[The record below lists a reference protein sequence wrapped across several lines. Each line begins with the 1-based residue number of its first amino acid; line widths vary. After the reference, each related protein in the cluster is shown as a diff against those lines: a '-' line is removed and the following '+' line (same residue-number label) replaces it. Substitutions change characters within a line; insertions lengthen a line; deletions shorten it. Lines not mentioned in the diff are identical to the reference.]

1 MSTFKANGVLLKNLL
16 DEIKEGEI
24 QLPDFQRGWVWD
36 DQRIKDLLASIS
48 RGFPIG
54 AVMTLNAGGD
64 VQFESRLVE
73 GVASRG
79 KVLPEQY
86 LLDGQQRLTS
96 LYQALLFDGPVETR
110 DRPGGRRV
118 IKRWYYLDIE
128 KTLDPTVDHED
139 AIIGVSEDRVIR
151 SNFGRDVVRDLSSQQ
166 REFEHHMIP
175 TEMVMDYMDW
185 GFDYGNY
192 WQKRGGHPHGDPTS
206 FFKAFRNSVLDNFN
220 RYQVPVIN
228 LGKETSKE
236 AVCTV
241 FEKVNTGGVTLSV
254 FELVT
259 ASFAAEGFRLRQDWA
274 ERQTRLY
281 SDFGVLQGIDDDQFL
296 QAVTLLATQARR
308 RNAIAENRPLNQ
320 RPGVDCRRAS
330 ILDLQLSEYQEWADL
345 VEAGFRH
352 AADFLIS
359 QFVFTKG
366 NVPYN
371 TQIVPLAALFVEL
384 GKKLVPAKAKEKLER
399 WFWCGVLGETYGSAV
414 ETQFANDLVQVAR
427 YIRGGDEP
435 ELMTQ
440 ANFVPERLFSLRT
453 RNSAAYKGLF
463 ALQMKCGAADWGTGD
478 PLVLAAVRRKSIDIH
493 HIFPKRWC
501 EKVAQPAIPPVL
513 YDSIINKTPI
523 DSDTNRIIGGRA
535 PSRYLPLLRKDYI
548 DGGKLKCILKA
559 HWIDPERLEEDDFR
573 HCFVERGQAML
584 DLINRTMGKPIV
596 DRRQVFRDELNSASL
611 VAEQGDYDEVEHDPM
626 GESTYTGNG
635 SVDGY

>member
-1 MSTFKANGVLLKNLL
+1 MSTFKANAVLLKNLL

-36 DQRIKDLLASIS
+36 DARIRDLLASIS

-54 AVMTLNAGGD
+54 AVMTMDAGGD

-73 GVASRG
+73 GVASNRSSR
-79 KVLPEQY
+79 PEQY

-128 KTLDPTVDHED
+128 KTLDPAVDYEE
-139 AIIGVSEDRVIR
+139 AIVGVPEDRVIR
-151 SNFGRDVVRDLSSQQ
+151 SNFGRDVVRDLSSPEV
-166 REFEHHMIP
+166 EFEHHMMP
-175 TEMVMDYMDW
+175 TEMTMDCMEW

-192 WQKRGGHPHGDPTS
+192 WQERGGHPHGNPYS
-206 FFKAFRNSVLDNFN
+206 FFKTFKNAVLDNFTD
-220 RYQVPVIN
+220 YQVPVIN

-241 FEKVNTGGVTLSV
+241 FEKVNTGGVTLNV

-259 ASFAAEGFRLRQDWA
+259 ASFAAGGFRLRDDWA
-274 ERQTRLY
+274 QREARLH
-281 SDFGVLQGIDDDQFL
+281 SAFGVLQRISGDQFL

-308 RNAIAENRPLNQ
+308 RKALSENKPSSQ
-320 RPGVDCRRAS
+320 TPGVDCRRAS
-330 ILDLQLSEYQEWADL
+330 ILDLDLSEYQDWADL

-352 AADFLIS
+352 AAEFLNS
-359 QFVFTKG
+359 QFIFTWW

-371 TQIVPLAALFVEL
+371 TQLVPLAALYVEL
-384 GKKLVPAKAKEKLER
+384 GKELAPANAKEKLER
-399 WFWCGVLGETYGSAV
+399 WFWCGVLGENYGSAV

-427 YIRGGDEP
+427 YMRGGDEP
-435 ELMTQ
+435 QLVTQ
-440 ANFVPERLFSLRT
+440 ANFAPERLYSLRT
-453 RNSAAYKGLF
+453 RISAAYKGLY
-463 ALQMKCGAADWGTGD
+463 ALQMKSGAADWRTSQ
-478 PLVLAAVRRKSIDIH
+478 PLTLADFLGGAIDIH
-493 HIFPKRWC
+493 HIFPKHWCQRVAKPQIPRW
-501 EKVAQPAIPPVL
+501 L

-523 DSDTNRIIGGRA
+523 DSYTNRKLGGRA
-535 PSRYLPLLRKDYI
+535 PSRYLRLLRENDI
-548 DGGKLKCILKA
+548 DGEKLQRILKA
-559 HWIDPERLEEDDFR
+559 HWLDPERLEQDDFR

-584 DLINRTMGKPIV
+584 DLINRTMGKPTA
-596 DRRQVFRDELNSASL
+596 DRRQVFRDTLDSIGL
-611 VAEQGDYDEVEHDPM
+611 VTEPDDDDTEYDPA
-626 GESTYTGNG
+626 GESTSGDNG
-635 SVDGY
+635 SLGDN